1 MSCSFVFILWVCER
15 LQPTVSSCLFGM
27 SKEREQGSSVSTV
40 TVNDD
45 SGTAI
50 SPSIS
55 RLIKASVAES
65 IGTLTDGIT
74 QVIEDRLGG
83 FATRFSEENS
93 STVEQAVKKARR
105 ESYTC
110 RRKGNQ
116 QQLDHAVQV
125 LDKFDEASDALKAKS
140 YDKVK
145 AAFELQSVHFELD
158 SGTEVVFK
166 RIKVIEMA
174 DKSDF
179 GWSTVNEYLSDE
191 LASNSDDEKR
201 MYRAERRA
209 ERKAKGRCRRFRPTD
224 GKESA
229 SSSSTAF
236 SSRSGPSYTASGRPN
251 RTVYSPSQRLG
262 PCFKTSSFLY
272 FTR

>member
-1 MSCSFVFILWVCER
+1 MFIRIHPSGLSTPTTHSFVLAVTM
-15 LQPTVSSCLFGM
+15 P
-27 SKEREQGSSVSTV
+27 KEQEQGSSVSIV

-45 SGTAI
+45 PGTAI
-50 SPSIS
+50 SPSITG
-55 RLIKASVAES
+55 LIKSSVAES
-65 IGTLTDGIT
+65 IVALTDSLT
-74 QVIEDRLGG
+74 QVIEDRLVG
-83 FATRFSEENS
+83 FAKRFSEENS

-110 RRKGNQ
+110 KRKGNQ

-145 AAFELQSVHFELD
+145 AAFD
-158 SGTEVVFK
+158 SGTEVVSK
-166 RIKVIEMA
+166 GIKVIKMA
-174 DKSDF
+174 NKSDF

-209 ERKAKGRCRRFRPTD
+209 ERKTKEKRRRFRPVD
-224 GKESA
+224 RKESLLLLLPLFLPVQDLPIQRVVSLIEGLLA
-229 SSSSTAF
+229 L
-236 SSRSGPSYTASGRPN
+236 RSVWGLVLR
-251 RTVYSPSQRLG
+251 
-262 PCFKTSSFLY
+262 
-272 FTR
+272 

>member
-1 MSCSFVFILWVCER
+1 M
-15 LQPTVSSCLFGM
+15 P
-27 SKEREQGSSVSTV
+27 KEKEQGSSVSTV
-40 TVNDD
+40 TDNDD

-50 SPSIS
+50 SPSIAG
-55 RLIKASVAES
+55 LIKSSVAES
-65 IGTLTDGIT
+65 IGALTDNLT

-83 FATRFSEENS
+83 FAKRFSEENS

-110 RRKGNQ
+110 KRKGNQ

-145 AAFELQSVHFELD
+145 AALD

-166 RIKVIEMA
+166 RIKVIQMA

-179 GWSTVNEYLSDE
+179 GWSTVNEYLLTSWLQTLMTKRGCTGRREGLREKPRKGVVVFVLWIERNRRLLLLPLFLPVQDLPIQRVVSLIE
-191 LASNSDDEKR
+191 GFLAL
-201 MYRAERRA
+201 
-209 ERKAKGRCRRFRPTD
+209 
-224 GKESA
+224 
-229 SSSSTAF
+229 
-236 SSRSGPSYTASGRPN
+236 RSVWGLVLR
-251 RTVYSPSQRLG
+251 
-262 PCFKTSSFLY
+262 
-272 FTR
+272 